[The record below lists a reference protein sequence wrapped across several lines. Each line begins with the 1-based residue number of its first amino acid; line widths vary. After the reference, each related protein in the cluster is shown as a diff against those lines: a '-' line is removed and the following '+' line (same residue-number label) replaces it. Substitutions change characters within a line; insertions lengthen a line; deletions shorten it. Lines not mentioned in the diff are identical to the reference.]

1 MSPFTMNLLEA
12 LQRLGIALVAGILVA
27 LVPFCL
33 GRVRGGRPIAVTTAW
48 ILSALVSAGLATA
61 FIWYLWVN
69 EIPHPA
75 AEPEPAPVEVLGTL

>member
-1 MSPFTMNLLEA
+1 V
-12 LQRLGIALVAGILVA
+12 LVGA
-27 LVPFCL
+27 VPFCL
-33 GRVRGGRPIAVTTAW
+33 GRVRNRPKVWVTVAW
-48 ILSALVSAGLATA
+48 LVSALVFAAGAAA